1 MCKAGGCARLRHA
14 AMGRGEVK
22 THSLSMRRVRIP
34 QCRRSHIG
42 HRLCA
47 VRALGRLGSAKQ
59 TAGGV
64 WGLGAV
70 GRRGA
75 RTGNANTFS
84 ADPRGAAAHRRGA
97 GRGPA

>member
-1 MCKAGGCARLRHA
+1 MCKAGGGARLRHA
-14 AMGRGEVK
+14 AMGRGEGSQ
-22 THSLSMRRVRIP
+22 SLSMRRVRTP

-59 TAGGV
+59 MAGGV
-64 WGLGAV
+64 WGLGAA

-75 RTGNANTFS
+75 RTGSANTFA
-84 ADPRGAAAHRRGA
+84 ADPR
-97 GRGPA
+97 